1 MRWRTI
7 AFMRIDH
14 ISKTIAENRAI
25 IHNIIKYTFKLEDRI
40 KELEDKKN
48 D

>member
-7 AFMRIDH
+7 AFMRINNSD
-14 ISKTIAENRAI
+14 KRIAENRAI
-25 IHNIIKYTFKLEDRI
+25 IHELIRMVFYLK
-40 KELEDKKN
+40 KECKKN